1 MRHSKLDYNEIV
13 RYIGQD
19 CVLDGYTYLKQ
30 GDIVHIERQM
40 TAKKIVVFALRFN
53 GGQYTIKMP
62 RQLFETLPNRPN
74 MYSKLWNKNGARPED
89 LQGLVNG
96 DVRYVLGKQL

>member
-19 CVLDGYTYLKQ
+19 CVYDGYTYLKT
-30 GDIVHIERQM
+30 GDLVHIERQM
-40 TAKKIVVFALRFN
+40 TGKRVAFACKW
-53 GGQYTIKMP
+53 GGHQYTLKMP
-62 RQLFETLPNRPN
+62 RDLFETLPNRPN
-74 MYSKLWNKNGARPED
+74 MYSKLWNKNGARPEE

-96 DVRYVLGKQL
+96 DVRYVLGQLL

>member
-1 MRHSKLDYNEIV
+1 MRNPKLNFNEVV

-19 CVLDGYTYLKQ
+19 CMHNGYTYLKQ

-53 GGQYTIKMP
+53 GGEYTIKMP
-62 RQLFETLPNRPN
+62 RELFETLPNRPN
-74 MYSKLWNKNGARPED
+74 MLRAVWGGGQVNED
-89 LQGLVNG
+89 LNILNR
-96 DVRYVLGKQL
+96 DVRYVIGQML